1 MDNKLFVAEVL
12 DHTYI
17 GLYHELIISAQKV
30 YLARSFS
37 LCTDEQI
44 AQFSINQAQAT
55 IETLGYVRIPSK
67 KLESINFV
75 RDTILKDEKEFTHK
89 AAEYLLESIEELG
102 LDLSTNNIWST
113 HRSLCKKSK
122 L

>member
-1 MDNKLFVAEVL
+1 MDNKLFVAEIL
-12 DHTYI
+12 DHTHI
-17 GLYHELIISAQKV
+17 GLYHELIVSAQHV
-30 YLARSFS
+30 QMTRGFS
-37 LCTDEQI
+37 MHTEEQVAEFAI
-44 AQFSINQAQAT
+44 KQAQAT

-102 LDLSTNNIWST
+102 LDLSTNNIWHT
-113 HRSLCKKSK
+113 YRSLIK
-122 L
+122 